1 MLLFRKV
8 TTYTG
13 HQDITDG
20 SLSTTQAPPQIEQ
33 AIHTKDVTDTQYI
46 YLYIY
51 RRQSKDIRD
60 IPQISHAICRS
71 HSHSIEAS
79 QQFHVHTD
87 ITANPHTSKY
97 IYKLKNRRAS
107 RALFF
112 LLGCAKPRSYMV
124 STEIVVLVIVSS
136 GRIAAFVPDSLERYW
151 KRGRRKM
158 RCGRRVASASR
169 IYGFCCCRPSLRNRW
184 LRQQIPLYRRK

>member
-124 STEIVVLVIVSS
+124 STEIVVLDSIEWKD
-136 GRIAAFVPDSLERYW
+136 RRFRPRFVGAVLEAWEAEDEVW
-151 KRGRRKM
+151 K
-158 RCGRRVASASR
+158 A
-169 IYGFCCCRPSLRNRW
+169 CRFS
-184 LRQQIPLYRRK
+184 